1 MLLAAA
7 LLVASAV
14 GATAEAP
21 SSDGL
26 AKLGKQVRP
35 PEPNA
40 LLGCWA
46 LGPRPSA
53 IASVARASRCPGSVR
68 ALLKRADRAPRACPQ
83 RRLQQKCQVANT
95 WTSQGRTYVM
105 AAPGAADCSDIG
117 NGCVATQILDY
128 TACEIAQDACYSVSQ
143 EPNDEDGSCPQ
154 ANIGHMSGPET
165 WGGPRGCHVQEGANW
180 QFNENGE
187 EGSAPGHTPVCLLD
201 GSAELDPGAVA
212 AGTAFPC
219 CSDCMDGC
227 GGWPASDEC
236 HNEEHSSQMWDAG
249 QMITAGICDCDGR
262 CDEVIPGY
270 QGDGVQKC
278 LRECGNDAILS
289 ENARCPR
296 GYTFPTSA
304 EACAEAAAAVGHP
317 LSAEVQEQ
325 CDRDPCTSADVEH
338 YAGDPICSALTGENY
353 RVMYVPEG
361 SRTSRQDD
369 GYYKAVC
376 VAGGDVRLNDDCACA
391 GVTDPQGWGGAQC
404 TENEDEGF
412 FWCWA
417 APGTCSD
424 ATPAWQLGQDP
435 SFNYEGTTQAC
446 DQMNEEGADC
456 DPMDIYE
463 LLIPCMSAMA
473 DPMNFCESD
482 CYRALRPWVDQCLSM
497 MDPGV
502 TAMMMPAVQMMMSCP
517 PPPPEGM
524 ESAPC
529 CDTCQDGCGGYN
541 SATGDYGATAI
552 APECLDER
560 HTRVVDGATMGVCDS
575 DGQTPFDGQ
584 PCRRDCDP
592 QCLAAGGIERV
603 LMMCDAGGPPEG
615 VG

>member
-128 TACEIAQDACYSVSQ
+128 TACEIAQDACYSVSR

-278 LRECGNDAILS
+278 RHECG
-289 ENARCPR
+289 
-296 GYTFPTSA
+296 
-304 EACAEAAAAVGHP
+304 
-317 LSAEVQEQ
+317 
-325 CDRDPCTSADVEH
+325 
-338 YAGDPICSALTGENY
+338 
-353 RVMYVPEG
+353 
-361 SRTSRQDD
+361 
-369 GYYKAVC
+369 K
-376 VAGGDVRLNDDCACA
+376 
-391 GVTDPQGWGGAQC
+391 
-404 TENEDEGF
+404 
-412 FWCWA
+412 
-417 APGTCSD
+417 
-424 ATPAWQLGQDP
+424 
-435 SFNYEGTTQAC
+435 
-446 DQMNEEGADC
+446 
-456 DPMDIYE
+456 
-463 LLIPCMSAMA
+463 
-473 DPMNFCESD
+473 
-482 CYRALRPWVDQCLSM
+482 
-497 MDPGV
+497 
-502 TAMMMPAVQMMMSCP
+502 
-517 PPPPEGM
+517 
-524 ESAPC
+524 
-529 CDTCQDGCGGYN
+529 
-541 SATGDYGATAI
+541 
-552 APECLDER
+552 
-560 HTRVVDGATMGVCDS
+560 
-575 DGQTPFDGQ
+575 
-584 PCRRDCDP
+584 
-592 QCLAAGGIERV
+592 
-603 LMMCDAGGPPEG
+603 
-615 VG
+615 